1 MRIIT
6 IFRSL
11 VAVTIV
17 TKYKLKFSQV
27 TKRSKYQTF
36 EPPEIKSNP
45 LLAINE
51 MCNYITACSCHLENW
66 YFVTHLDSFL
76 LPLTLLT
83 LSLYKMFIKI
93 KYRVKIIRKKN
104 GSSLH
109 TLALLVSLHFFC
121 HVSCDRSFPGL
132 TYSTIILSLTEW

>member
-1 MRIIT
+1 MNSNYLLIE
-6 IFRSL
+6 IFCC
-11 VAVTIV
+11 IN
-17 TKYKLKFSQV
+17 
-27 TKRSKYQTF
+27 
-36 EPPEIKSNP
+36 SNFDP
-45 LLAINE
+45 GNTPNQIYPSLAINE

-66 YFVTHLDSFL
+66 YFVTHFDSFL

-83 LSLYKMFIKI
+83 SLSLSKMFIKI

-121 HVSCDRSFPGL
+121 HVSCDRSFTGL